1 MLSWMLFAKTIHRVN
16 SRKPRQHDNR
26 SYSMKQSLIMMGLV
40 VGLLSASDVAASTKT
55 LPVLPDLTNAG
66 WQMLEFDGIPPSDF
80 MGMADGT
87 LQVRA
92 KNSSSVLYRQV
103 ADRPITA
110 KSLSW
115 SWQVVDGLPAT
126 DLRQTDG
133 DDRVLAVHVVF
144 AEQSLMARLKGAMSP
159 FARGRVL
166 TYVWGGDAKGSFP
179 HPHLPNEKGW
189 MTIKRPAATA
199 HNAWFMET
207 VDLSADYKR
216 AFAEENLPPIAY
228 VGISSDADDLGASCF
243 GMIRDIQLN

>member
-1 MLSWMLFAKTIHRVN
+1 MRIVI
-16 SRKPRQHDNR
+16 
-26 SYSMKQSLIMMGLV
+26 MKRSLIAAGLI
-40 VGLLSASDVAASTKT
+40 VGVLGTSGINASTAT
-55 LPVLPDLTNAG
+55 LPVAPDLENAG
-66 WQMLEFDGIPPSDF
+66 WLMLVFDGIPPSDF
-80 MGMADGT
+80 MGMVDGT

-103 ADRPITA
+103 ADDPVTA
-110 KSLSW
+110 TSMSW

-166 TYVWGGDAKGSFP
+166 TYVWGGDTKDSFP

-199 HNAWFMET
+199 HNAWFDET
-207 VDLSADYKR
+207 VDLAADYKR
-216 AFAEENLPPIAY
+216 AFGEDDLPPIAY
-228 VGISSDADDLGASCF
+228 VGVSSDADDLGASCF
-243 GMIRDIQLN
+243 GMIRDIRLN